1 MVLDIRQIVT
11 WARQNAASGPLIVLG
26 VVAILLWAFVELAEE
41 VMEGETRAFDT
52 YVMQALRTV
61 ADLSD
66 PLGPAWV
73 EELAR
78 DITALG
84 GIAVLGLLVLAA
96 AGFLWLSAQ
105 RRLALFV
112 LLAVGTGV
120 ALSMAMKMGFDRPR
134 PDLTSAGTAVYT
146 ASFPSG
152 HSLMSAVVY
161 LTLGAL
167 LARTMARR
175 AAKVYVMALAVLV
188 VVLVGISR
196 VYLGVHWPTDVLA
209 GWSLGAGWA
218 LLAALVASWLDR
230 RGAVDHDPGAPDG
243 MPGTGSEGA

>member
-1 MVLDIRQIVT
+1 MRQIAT
-11 WARQNAASGPLIVLG
+11 WVRENAANGPLIALG
-26 VVAILLWAFVELAEE
+26 IVALLLWGFVELADE
-41 VMEGETRAFDT
+41 VLEGETHAFDVF
-52 YVMQALRTV
+52 VMQALRNV

-66 PLGPAWV
+66 PLGPIWI

-84 GIAVLGLLVLAA
+84 GIAVLSLLVLAA
-96 AGFLWLSAQ
+96 AGFLWLIAQ
-105 RRLALFV
+105 HRLALFV
-112 LLAVGTGV
+112 LVAVGTGV
-120 ALSMAMKMGFDRPR
+120 ALSLTMKMGFDRPR

-167 LARTMARR
+167 LARTMPRR

-188 VVLVGISR
+188 VVMVGISR
-196 VYLGVHWPTDVLA
+196 IYLGVHWPTDVLA
-209 GWSLGAGWA
+209 GWALGAGWA
-218 LLAALVASWLDR
+218 LLAALVANWLDQ
-230 RGAVDHDPGAPDG
+230 RGAVDHAPDDSHDSADNN
-243 MPGTGSEGA
+243 PEGG